1 MRGQVQPQAV
11 TGFLIPAYIMNIAP
25 GFIKSPSFLKF
36 ERLTGDTAYK
46 YTVLLGMYCQQIRC
60 TELEIKEPIDL
71 ELIIGANE
79 NGEEILANLIK
90 CELIEQIDTNK
101 YFIKYFVD
109 TNAQLLSLWRN
120 GEMKAKK
127 AKAKADEQV
136 GNTVTYDWP
145 SLLDEAKLGKANEG

>member
-11 TGFLIPAYIMNIAP
+11 TGFLLPAYIMNIAP

-71 ELIIGANE
+71 ELIIGATE
-79 NGEEILANLIK
+79 NGDQILANLIK
-90 CELIEQIDTNK
+90 CELIEEVGKNK

-109 TNAQLLSLWRN
+109 TNAQFLSLWKN

-127 AKAKADEQV
+127 AKAKAGEEVD
-136 GNTVTYDWP
+136 NTIPYEWP
-145 SLLDEAKLGKANEG
+145 SLLKGTKWDRANEG

>member
-11 TGFLIPAYIMNIAP
+11 TGFLLPAYIMNIAP

-60 TELEIKEPIDL
+60 TELEIQEPIDL
-71 ELIIGANE
+71 ELIIGATE
-79 NGEEILANLIK
+79 NGDQILANLIK
-90 CELIEQIDTNK
+90 CELIEEVGKNK

-109 TNAQLLSLWRN
+109 TNAQLLSLWKN
-120 GEMKAKK
+120 GAMKAKK
-127 AKAKADEQV
+127 AKAKAGEEVD
-136 GNTVTYDWP
+136 NTIPYEWP
-145 SLLDEAKLGKANEG
+145 SLLKGTKWDRANEG

>member
-1 MRGQVQPQAV
+1 
-11 TGFLIPAYIMNIAP
+11 MNIAP

-71 ELIIGANE
+71 ELIIGATE
-79 NGEEILANLIK
+79 NGDQILANLIK
-90 CELIEQIDTNK
+90 CELIEEVGKNK

-109 TNAQLLSLWRN
+109 TNAQLLSLWKN

-127 AKAKADEQV
+127 AKAKAGEEVD
-136 GNTVTYDWP
+136 NTIPYEWP
-145 SLLDEAKLGKANEG
+145 SLLKGTKWDLANEG

>member
-11 TGFLIPAYIMNIAP
+11 TGFLLPAYIMNIAP

-71 ELIIGANE
+71 ELIIGATE
-79 NGEEILANLIK
+79 NGDQILANLIK
-90 CELIEQIDTNK
+90 CELIEEVGKNK

-109 TNAQLLSLWRN
+109 TNAQLLSLWKN

-127 AKAKADEQV
+127 AKAKAGEEVD
-136 GNTVTYDWP
+136 NTIPYEWP
-145 SLLDEAKLGKANEG
+145 SLLEGTKWDRSNEG